1 MAFSL
6 KDSIL
11 KVQAAIVTETGPI
24 PIGAP
29 IRLYSHTKVSV
40 SPGGKTSYLKGAAML
55 PIDILIGTA
64 EPKVEIECSDGPEVW
79 AALQSIGGIG
89 TAMIATLVF
98 QRGLIIP
105 AQFTFQGTWGNG
117 GGVELDETNGAKPDK
132 IEMPC
137 TDILFDLGSIYNQ
150 SA

>member
-11 KVQAAIVTETGPI
+11 KLQAGTPTPQGLI

-29 IRLYSHTKVSV
+29 VRIYSHTKVSLK
-40 SPGGKTSYLKGAAML
+40 PGGKTSYLKGAAML

-64 EPKVEIECSDGPEVW
+64 EPGVEIDCSDGPEIW
-79 AALQSIGGIG
+79 AALQTIGGIG
-89 TAMIATLVF
+89 TKMIATLVF
-98 QRGLIIP
+98 QRPPLVP
-105 AQFTFQGTWGNG
+105 AQFTFQGTWGDG

-132 IEMPC
+132 ITMPC
-137 TDILFDLGSIYNQ
+137 TAILFNLASIYNE